1 MRIQLRDGKTSPG
14 YSKIALLIIAAYLFL
29 ALAALSLPLLAK
41 KGESLAG
48 VYLMPFALPWSIVLG
63 KIIDSVGINS
73 IVFIYA
79 FLLLGISFN
88 AIVLYLIVNTFSRKL
103 PAIIRS
109 RSGKVESNILR
120 HAGYL
125 YQCSMRLQTY
135 EVYVLRF
142 RFQEESRLMRRPG
155 RG

>member
-14 YSKIALLIIAAYLFL
+14 YSKIALLIIAAYVFL

-73 IVFIYA
+73 IAFSYG
-79 FLLLGISFN
+79 FLLLGIFFN
-88 AIVLYLIVNTFSRKL
+88 AILLYLIVTVVARKL
-103 PAIIRS
+103 SAIVRS
-109 RSGKVESNILR
+109 PSGKV
-120 HAGYL
+120 
-125 YQCSMRLQTY
+125 
-135 EVYVLRF
+135 
-142 RFQEESRLMRRPG
+142 
-155 RG
+155 